1 MTVREQF
8 RPAHKGTEM
17 TPKKLLLLAT
27 GFSLLLMSA
36 KAADETA
43 AVTAKLVEV
52 VSRPMQGT
60 TTLPGELRPYR
71 SIDVYA
77 KVSGFVESVRVDR
90 SSRVRKGELL
100 ATVTAPEMQAQISE
114 AKAKVVAVESQRAEV
129 EAKRAAAES
138 TLNRLR
144 EAAKTPGVVAGNDI
158 VLAEK
163 ALEAESARVASVEKS
178 IEAAKASVTAL
189 EEMLRYLTVSA
200 EFDGVITE
208 RLIHEGSLVGP
219 ESKGSTPM
227 FRLEQINRLR
237 LVVAVPEALAGGIR
251 RGTVVRF
258 TVSTYPG
265 ENFTG
270 VVARPSLSIDS
281 RTRTMPV
288 ELDVTNTGGRLTPGM
303 YAEVAWTQG
312 RGGSSLLVPQ
322 KAIKATTERIFVIR
336 VVNGLAEWVNVRRGA
351 PDGELIEVFGN
362 LKAGDKI
369 FERATDEVRP
379 GTRVTQAK

>member
-1 MTVREQF
+1 MRQE
-8 RPAHKGTEM
+8 
-17 TPKKLLLLAT
+17 KLLLLAAGVT
-27 GFSLLLMSA
+27 LLLA
-36 KAADETA
+36 PARAADESG

-52 VSRPMQGT
+52 VSRPMQGS

-71 SIDVYA
+71 NIDVYA

-100 ATVTAPEMQAQISE
+100 ATVTAPEMQAQIAE
-114 AKAKVVAVESQRAEV
+114 AKARVVAIESQRAEA

-144 EAAKTPGVVAGNDI
+144 EAAKTPGVVAGNDV

-163 ALEAESARVASVEKS
+163 ALDAESARVASVEKS
-178 IEAAKASVTAL
+178 VDAARASITAL
-189 EEMLRYLTVSA
+189 EEMLRYLRVSA

-219 ESKGSTPM
+219 ESKGATPM
-227 FRLEQINRLR
+227 FRLEQIDRLR
-237 LVVAVPEALAGGIR
+237 LVVAVPETLASGIR
-251 RGTVVRF
+251 RGTRVQF
-258 TVSTYPG
+258 TVSTYSG
-265 ENFTG
+265 VKFTG
-270 VVARPSLSIDS
+270 VVARPALSIDS
-281 RTRTMPV
+281 KTRTMPV

-303 YAEVAWTQG
+303 YTEVAWSQG

-336 VVNGLAEWVNVRRGA
+336 VVNGVAEWVDVRRGA
-351 PDGELIEVFGN
+351 PAGELVEVFGN

-369 FERATDEVRP
+369 FERATDEVQP
-379 GTRVTQAK
+379 GTKVTQAK

>member
-1 MTVREQF
+1 MKQE
-8 RPAHKGTEM
+8 
-17 TPKKLLLLAT
+17 KLLLLVAAITLLSPLVRAANET
-27 GFSLLLMSA
+27 G
-36 KAADETA
+36 

-100 ATVTAPEMQAQISE
+100 ATVTAPEMQAQIAE
-114 AKAKVVAVESQRAEV
+114 AKAKVVAVDSERPGA

-163 ALEAESARVASVEKS
+163 ALEAESARVASIEKS

-189 EEMLRYLTVSA
+189 EEMLRYLRVSA

-219 ESKGSTPM
+219 ESKSSTPM
-227 FRLEQINRLR
+227 FRLEQLDRLR

-251 RGTVVRF
+251 RGTVIQF
-258 TVSTYPG
+258 TVSTYSG
-265 ENFTG
+265 EKFTG

-281 RTRTMPV
+281 KTRTMPV
-288 ELDVTNTGGRLTPGM
+288 ELDVRNTGGRLAPGM
-303 YAEVAWTQG
+303 YAEVAWSQG
-312 RGGSSLLVPQ
+312 RGASSLLVPQ

-336 VVNGLAEWVNVRRGA
+336 VVNGIAEWVNVRRGA
-351 PDGELIEVFGN
+351 PDGELVEVFGN

-379 GTRVTQAK
+379 GTRVTQGK

>member
-1 MTVREQF
+1 
-8 RPAHKGTEM
+8 M
-17 TPKKLLLLAT
+17 TPKKFLLLAT
-27 GFSLLLMSA
+27 GVTFLLAPA

-43 AVTAKLVEV
+43 AVTAKLIEV
-52 VSRPMQGT
+52 VSRPMQGM

-100 ATVTAPEMQAQISE
+100 ATVTAPEMQAQIAE
-114 AKAKVVAVESQRAEV
+114 AKAKVVAVESQRAEA

-158 VLAEK
+158 VLADK
-163 ALEAESARVASVEKS
+163 ALEAESARVASIEKS

-189 EEMLRYLTVSA
+189 EEMLRYLKVSA

-219 ESKGSTPM
+219 ESKGSAPM
-227 FRLEQINRLR
+227 FRLEQIDSLR

-251 RGTVVRF
+251 RGAVIRF

-281 RTRTMPV
+281 KTRTMPV
-288 ELDVTNTGGRLTPGM
+288 ELDVNNTGSRLTPGM

-322 KAIKATTERIFVIR
+322 KAIKATTERVFVIR
-336 VVNGLAEWVNVRRGA
+336 VVNGAAEWVNVRRGA
-351 PDGELIEVFGN
+351 PDRELVEVFGN

-379 GTRVTQAK
+379 GTRVTQGK